1 MKIKYLSF
9 PSGSMNTLWRAKYAA
24 RHIGLLV
31 FACVGLLVNT
41 SYATTLYKSVGPK
54 GEIIYSARPPA
65 NAKVEKTLIFKELP
79 SSAVPALSKETTKP
93 VELPSD
99 NVVLYMADWCGF
111 CRKAKAFLASN
122 NIAYREINI
131 DSEYGKNA
139 FAQVSSEPGIPLLFA
154 NGQRVQGYTKE
165 AYDELFGY
173 LQLAP

>member
-1 MKIKYLSF
+1 MKINNLSF
-9 PSGSMNTLWRAKYAA
+9 PRGSKNTLWRAKYAA

-31 FACVGLLVNT
+31 FACAGLLVNA
-41 SYATTLYKSVGPK
+41 SYATSLYKSVGPN

-65 NAKVEKTLIFKELP
+65 NAKVEKTLTFKVLP

-111 CRKAKAFLASN
+111 CSKAKAFLASN

-165 AYDELFGY
+165 AYDELFGHA
-173 LQLAP
+173 QLAP